1 MNPKTNDKRLL
12 IVAAVAVT
20 IGLPVLSALAVP
32 GSVLTVF
39 ALAVPFITMP
49 MLEAATLG

>member
-1 MNPKTNDKRLL
+1 MNPKTNDKRVL

-20 IGLPVLSALAVP
+20 VLVPVLSALAVP
-32 GSVLTVF
+32 GSALAVLT
-39 ALAVPFITMP
+39 LAVPFFTMP

>member
-20 IGLPVLSALAVP
+20 IGVPVLSALAVP
-32 GSVLTVF
+32 GSALTVLVL
-39 ALAVPFITMP
+39 ALPFITMP